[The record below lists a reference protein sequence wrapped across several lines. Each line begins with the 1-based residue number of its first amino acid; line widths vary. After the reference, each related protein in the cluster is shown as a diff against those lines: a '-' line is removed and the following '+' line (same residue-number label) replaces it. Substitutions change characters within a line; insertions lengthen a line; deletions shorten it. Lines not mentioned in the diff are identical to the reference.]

1 MERDK
6 HPDENKVCNV
16 RSKDGWFQAWLQV
29 KIIIFDITIVQAAV
43 KQFKNQPAGS
53 HPPYQLEH
61 PCLKDSKGKVF

>member
-43 KQFKNQPAGS
+43 KQFKNQPAGY
-53 HPPYQLEH
+53 PPAIPIRAPL
-61 PCLKDSKGKVF
+61 SKGFKR